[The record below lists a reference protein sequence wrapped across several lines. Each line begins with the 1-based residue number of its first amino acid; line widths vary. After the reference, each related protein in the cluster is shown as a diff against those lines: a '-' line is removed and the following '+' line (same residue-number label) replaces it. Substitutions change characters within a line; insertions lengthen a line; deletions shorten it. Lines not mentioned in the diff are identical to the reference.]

1 MRASRPLNTFLTER
15 EREREREKER
25 NDKSQKKDT
34 TEKKKITSPHII
46 NEATE
51 RVKLDKSIGNKL
63 VLVLC
68 PVTEMAGHWMRHED
82 LSMSNLV
89 LDEPLN
95 RTRALPKQ
103 TGLGT

>member
-1 MRASRPLNTFLTER
+1 M
-15 EREREREKER
+15 
-25 NDKSQKKDT
+25 
-34 TEKKKITSPHII
+34 
-46 NEATE
+46 E

-68 PVTEMAGHWMRHED
+68 AMRHED

-95 RTRALPKQ
+95 RKRALPMQ

>member
-1 MRASRPLNTFLTER
+1 MSRHIK
-15 EREREREKER
+15 REKASLPVDVR
-25 NDKSQKKDT
+25 GSK
-34 TEKKKITSPHII
+34 TSLLKVP

-95 RTRALPKQ
+95 RTRTLPKQ

>member
-1 MRASRPLNTFLTER
+1 MIKANRKIP
-15 EREREREKER
+15 
-25 NDKSQKKDT
+25 QKK
-34 TEKKKITSPHII
+34 EKITSPHII
-46 NEATE
+46 NEAME

-68 PVTEMAGHWMRHED
+68 VVTETVGHWMRHED

-89 LDEPLN
+89 LEEPLN
-95 RTRALPKQ
+95 RTRALPME

>member
-15 EREREREKER
+15 EREREREREIVKANR
-25 NDKSQKKDT
+25 KIPQKK
-34 TEKKKITSPHII
+34 EKRTSPHII

-68 PVTEMAGHWMRHED
+68 AVTEMAGHWMRHED

-95 RTRALPKQ
+95 RKRALPMQ